1 MINIDSW
8 FLKSEQY
15 PSLSV
20 IGYISVVNLACKQ
33 AQLVF
38 N

>member
-20 IGYISVVNLACKQ
+20 IGYISVVNLASKQ